1 MGDSNNQR
9 NAEELKTLLLQKK
22 RQVANASRV
31 IIRPESAKIVKQAV
45 SPKSGKPVKAGNQ
58 AVAFEPNSFH
68 IARPVVTNT
77 NDITSLLNNN
87 KKF

>member
-1 MGDSNNQR
+1 LGDSNNQT

-45 SPKSGKPVKAGNQ
+45 SPKSGKPVKAGN
-58 AVAFEPNSFH
+58 
-68 IARPVVTNT
+68 
-77 NDITSLLNNN
+77 
-87 KKF
+87 